1 MKTKSLLLLALVVFH
16 TFTSYAHA
24 QDDEM
29 SFPEDSESIVPA
41 GGTSSATPPVIIDE
55 SDSQDVS
62 DVEEYDG

>member
-1 MKTKSLLLLALVVFH
+1 MKTKSLLLLSLVLFH
-16 TFTSYAHA
+16 TYTNYAHA

-29 SFPEDSESIVPA
+29 VFPESESSVLPT
-41 GGTSSATPPVIIDE
+41 GSSSSTPPVIIDE